1 MAIPLKRIL
10 VVRHRFIGDTILTLP
25 TLRVLKEAYPDA
37 RIDVLVEPIS
47 GEVLRHCPY
56 VDSLIPFEGFWQTVK
71 TLKSHRYD
79 AAILLKRSFSSAA
92 MTFLA
97 GIPIRAGFDTEH
109 RGWLLTHRTGYD
121 RHRHE
126 ADCFL
131 DVLRALSIEVPIF
144 EPKADP
150 DLACW
155 LTDSEHQVAS
165 RLISPTV
172 ADLCW
177 GVHFSSSNPAKQW
190 SVPCWHHLLTKALEE
205 YPNLHLHAFGTHQD
219 AVLIEAV
226 FQGLSP
232 EHQRRCFSH
241 AEKTNIRE
249 TMACLNK
256 LDGLI
261 GVDSGVPHLTA
272 ALGKATLTLFGPM
285 SPEKWKPLGSNSKV
299 IHMALACQPCHLKGD
314 CPTPYRCMDD
324 LSVDAVWQGWHRLL
338 GRHPCVSK
346 Q

>member
-1 MAIPLKRIL
+1 MATPLIKRIL

-25 TLRVLKEAYPDA
+25 TLRVLKGAYPNA
-37 RIDVLVEPIS
+37 AIDVLVEPMS

-56 VDSLIPFEGFWQTVK
+56 IDSLIPFNGFWQTVN

-92 MTFLA
+92 MIFLA
-97 GIPIRAGFDTEH
+97 GIAIRAGFDTEH
-109 RGWLLTHRTGYD
+109 RGWLLTHRIGYN

-131 DVLRALSIEVPIF
+131 DVLRALSLNVPVC

-150 DLACW
+150 ALACW
-155 LTDSEHQVAS
+155 LSDSEHQVAS
-165 RLISPTV
+165 GLIKPNATDLNRGNLNR
-172 ADLCW
+172 ADLHW

-190 SVPCWHHLLTKALEE
+190 AVPCWHHLLTRALEA
-205 YPNLHLHAFGTHQD
+205 YPGLHLHAFGTRQD
-219 AVLIEAV
+219 TVLIDAV

-241 AEKTNIRE
+241 AAKTNIRE

-261 GVDSGVPHLTA
+261 GVDSGLPHLSA
-272 ALGKATLTLFGPM
+272 ALGKQTLTLFGPM
-285 SPEKWKPLGSNSKV
+285 SPEKWKPLGPNSEV
-299 IHMALACQPCHLKGD
+299 IHTALACQPCHLKG
-314 CPTPYRCMDD
+314 
-324 LSVDAVWQGWHRLL
+324 
-338 GRHPCVSK
+338 
-346 Q
+346 